1 MHFSAVVLI
10 HHWRPY
16 YASPI
21 LHVQI
26 LIHALGGPPHLD
38 YESLLSSPLDCFEEP
53 GHAYSSLQLP
63 SWPKSTKKTAS
74 SSASIMTI
82 QTFVDRHVIR

>member
-1 MHFSAVVLI
+1 MHFSVVVLTRP
-10 HHWRPY
+10 WRPY
-16 YASPI
+16 YASPT
-21 LHVQI
+21 LHVQS
-26 LIHALGGPPHLD
+26 LIHALAGHLHLG
-38 YESLLSSPLDCFEEP
+38 YESLPSDPLDCFEEP

-63 SWPKSTKKTAS
+63 SLPKGTAP